1 MKKKWLSILCA
12 ALICASC
19 AACSGEETTG
29 SGTTS
34 GTASDMTSGTTAAA
48 IPGTAAVPSVS
59 DVFTDRDYEVG
70 YSDYVTVTLADGA
83 SAADGEGVRID
94 GGEVTITAEGTY
106 LLTGTL
112 QDGRVVVDA
121 DKQDKIQLVLSGAS
135 VTSASSAALYI
146 RQADKVFVTLDTGTE
161 NRLES
166 AGAYIQTDDNT
177 VDAALFSK
185 DDLTING
192 SGSLTVC
199 SAEGHGIVSKD
210 DLVITGGSFS
220 VTAASHGLSA
230 KDSLR
235 IAGGSFEIDAGKDG
249 LHCENK
255 DDASLGSIYL
265 AGGSFVVTA
274 AQDGVDAAAW
284 LTVDGGS
291 YTFSTGGG
299 STNASLK
306 ADGTFNRS
314 WGLTGGSSGDTVSA
328 KGFKAAGD
336 LTVSDGSFALDTS
349 DDALHSNANL
359 TVSGGTFTVAS
370 GDDGFHADAA
380 LTVSGGTILISKS
393 YEGMEGASVTVNGG
407 DITLTASDD
416 GLNAAG
422 GSDGSALGGRP
433 GMGAFDTDVSAFISV
448 SGGVL
453 RINASGDGIDSNGSL
468 TVSGGETYVSG
479 PENSGNGALD
489 YAGAGTI
496 TGGVFAAAGEAG
508 MAMNFG
514 GDSTQGAMLVTF
526 DAAIPGGTEI
536 VLRDADGGTLLAFT
550 PEKTFRCAVL
560 SAPGV
565 VQGNTYTV
573 TAGEVSVTVEMT
585 ATVVGG
591 SGGMTGGKGFGGVFD
606 RGGFSGEDGRSGK
619 DSPKG
624 GEMPGNGEL
633 PGNGEAPED
642 GGSPEKGVRP
652 GNGELPEPP
661 DGSDGTGAASPG
673 VQV

>member
-1 MKKKWLSILCA
+1 MKKKWLSVLCA

-34 GTASDMTSGTTAAA
+34 GTTAAA

-59 DVFTDRDYEVG
+59 DAFTDRDYEVG

-94 GGEVTITAEGTY
+94 GSEVTITAEGTY

-235 IAGGSFEIDAGKDG
+235 IAGGSFEIDTGKDG

-255 DDASLGSIYL
+255 DDASLGNIYL
-265 AGGSFVVTA
+265 AGGSFAVTA

-291 YTFSTGGG
+291 YTFTTGGG
-299 STNASLK
+299 SANASLK

-314 WGLTGGSSGDTVSA
+314 WGLASGSSGDTVSA

-336 LTVSDGSFALDTS
+336 LTVSGGSFALDTS

-380 LTVSGGTILISKS
+380 LTVSGGTIVITKS
-393 YEGMEGASVTVNGG
+393 YEGMEGASVTVTGG

-433 GMGAFDTDVSAFISV
+433 GMGAFDADASAFISV

-453 RINASGDGIDSNGSL
+453 RINASGDGIDSNGNL

-489 YAGAGTI
+489 YAGTGTI
-496 TGGVFAAAGEAG
+496 TGGVLAAAGEAG
-508 MAMNFG
+508 MAQNFG

-526 DAAIPGGTEI
+526 DAAVPGGTEI

-550 PEKTFRCAVL
+550 PEKTFRCVVL
-560 SAPGV
+560 STPDV

-573 TAGEVSVTVEMT
+573 TAGERSVTVEMT

-606 RGGFSGEDGRSGK
+606 RGGFPGG

-624 GEMPGNGEL
+624 GEMPGNGAF

-642 GGSPEKGVRP
+642 GGYPEKGVRP

-661 DGSDGTGAASPG
+661 DGTGAASPG
-673 VQV
+673 IHV

>member
-34 GTASDMTSGTTAAA
+34 GTVSGTTSGTTA
-48 IPGTAAVPSVS
+48 AAVPSVS

-83 SAADGEGVRID
+83 SAADGDGVRID
-94 GGEVTITAEGTY
+94 GSEVTITAEGTY

-274 AQDGVDAAAW
+274 AQDGVGAAAW

-291 YTFSTGGG
+291 DTFSTGGG

-370 GDDGFHADAA
+370 GDDGFHADETAA
-380 LTVSGGTILISKS
+380 LPASGGTTLISKS

-433 GMGAFDTDVSAFISV
+433 GMGAFDTDASAFISV

-468 TVSGGETYVSG
+468 TVSGGRAYVSG
-479 PENSGNGALD
+479 P
-489 YAGAGTI
+489 
-496 TGGVFAAAGEAG
+496 
-508 MAMNFG
+508 
-514 GDSTQGAMLVTF
+514 GDS
-526 DAAIPGGTEI
+526 
-536 VLRDADGGTLLAFT
+536 
-550 PEKTFRCAVL
+550 
-560 SAPGV
+560 
-565 VQGNTYTV
+565 
-573 TAGEVSVTVEMT
+573 
-585 ATVVGG
+585 
-591 SGGMTGGKGFGGVFD
+591 GKGGLG
-606 RGGFSGEDGRSGK
+606 
-619 DSPKG
+619 
-624 GEMPGNGEL
+624 
-633 PGNGEAPED
+633 
-642 GGSPEKGVRP
+642 
-652 GNGELPEPP
+652 
-661 DGSDGTGAASPG
+661 
-673 VQV
+673 